1 MYIYIYQLPT
11 STCMGVSEYGA
22 CPQMA
27 SKKIYFEYDVPNNGN
42 LMDFS
47 SFPILF
53 KETMLL

>member
-1 MYIYIYQLPT
+1 
-11 STCMGVSEYGA
+11 MGVSEYGA

-27 SKKIYFEYDVPNNGN
+27 RKKIYFEYDVPNNGI